1 MTDSELMEASASPE
15 KSTKAAF
22 LLPINSRPGQSLVE
36 FSIMLPVLLIMLSG
50 LVEFG
55 FLLNHYLDV
64 IDAARE
70 TARFGSNIDPLTP
83 DDGLPCNSTAY
94 FYRMLRC
101 LAEDSLKPQITLDPA
116 RDDIVISAFSASGAS
131 VNRMPGPS
139 GWSYYG
145 NEGTGFDNSAV
156 AARLDPTAPATGF
169 IMVEIFYNYDMILK
183 LPWITAF
190 VPDPVRL
197 HAYSIMPNSAVE
209 PTPTP

>member
-1 MTDSELMEASASPE
+1 MEF
-15 KSTKAAF
+15 T
-22 LLPINSRPGQSLVE
+22 
-36 FSIMLPVLLIMLSG
+36 IMLPVLLIMLSG

-83 DDGLPCNSTAY
+83 SSDDLLACGSTAY
-94 FYRMLRC
+94 FYRILRC
-101 LAEDSLKPQITLDPA
+101 LAEDNLDPQITLDPA
-116 RDDIVISAFSASGAS
+116 RDDIVISAFSASGSS
-131 VNRMPGPS
+131 VTRFPGPS

-145 NEGTGFDNSAV
+145 NEGSELSDAEV
-156 AARLDPTAPATGF
+156 AARLDPSAPATGF

>member
-1 MTDSELMEASASPE
+1 MLRKLRTRAGE
-15 KSTKAAF
+15 TKMLTGWLRPF
-22 LLPINSRPGQSLVE
+22 GSRRGQSLVE
-36 FSIMLPVLLIMLSG
+36 FTIMLPILLIMLSG

-64 IDAARE
+64 IDSARE
-70 TARFGSNIDPLTP
+70 TARFGSNIDPFTP
-83 DDGLPCNSTAY
+83 DDFQPCSTTGY

-101 LAEDSLKPQITLDPA
+101 LAEDSLKPQIVLDPA
-116 RDDIVISAFSASGAS
+116 RDDIVISAFSASGSTVTWFPAA
-131 VNRMPGPS
+131 G

-145 NEGTGFDNSAV
+145 NETSNFTQPQVEG
-156 AARLDPTAPATGF
+156 RLDPAAPATGF
-169 IMVEIFYNYDMILK
+169 VMVEIFYNYDMILK

-197 HAYSIMPNSAVE
+197 HAYSIMPNSNVE